1 MDIIDLVDI
10 LFKNH
15 SGDDSDYDFFIS
27 LIKHVMKEP
36 QTAKDKT
43 DESNGK
49 YNPFDVGCV
58 QQASVIRC
66 IRRQHNHPLEKRKMQ
81 KVRKYFD
88 ADRFATY
95 IKDTF
100 AEQEL
105 FNIEA
110 EIKSFIPDF
119 NEQEDDICYP
129 CAYLM
134 LQLIDEYIG
143 AKDSTPA
150 TTSPDDTESS
160 NANHQVFNQPVI
172 FNFVQNGDH
181 NTQIGYVE
189 HYHTHDEE
197 D

>member
-1 MDIIDLVDI
+1 MDVIDFINI

-15 SGDDSDYDFFIS
+15 PGDDTDYDFFIY
-27 LIKHVMKEP
+27 LIKHIMRVPK
-36 QTAKDKT
+36 TAKEQT
-43 DESNGK
+43 DEANSK
-49 YNPFDVGCV
+49 YNPFDVGNV
-58 QQASVIRC
+58 QQATVIRC
-66 IRRQHNHPLEKRKMQ
+66 IRRQNNHQLDKRKMQ
-81 KVRKYFD
+81 KVRKCSD
-88 ADRFATY
+88 IDRFAEF
-95 IKDTF
+95 IKSAYTD
-100 AEQEL
+100 QDK

-110 EIKSFIPDF
+110 EIKDYIPDF

-160 NANHQVFNQPVI
+160 NTNQQVFNQPVI

-181 NTQIGYVE
+181 NTQIGHVE